1 MGNILKRKQHTKV
14 LCVGLDNS
22 GKSSIINSL
31 KPPKRKKLELNPTVG
46 FQAEEFIF
54 NNVVFDVFDM
64 SGQNRYR
71 NLWEYYYDVCL
82 LCLVLNLLYM

>member
-14 LCVGLDNS
+14 ICVGLDNS

-64 SGQNRYR
+64 SGQNKYR
-71 NLWEYYYDVCL
+71 NLWEYYYDVCI
-82 LCLVLNLLYM
+82 LCCMCTCM